1 MAAVG
6 RRIVANGTPRGDGGA
21 GGVDDDDDDD
31 KAGLLPR
38 RTAAA
43 AASASSAS
51 FPVVVRA
58 GGELGSYL
66 FVANCLQVLGLRT
79 VEADRAGFLV
89 QLTTIFVP
97 IVEGVVASNLQ
108 QVPILTW
115 WACLLAFL
123 GLLVMGFD
131 GNDLHMNMNMD
142 MMTIHPWELFSI
154 TQGDTFIIG
163 AALLYTLHVVRLGVY
178 AQQTRPIE
186 LAASKATVETMFS
199 LLLVFGLM
207 AVGNLDTATT
217 TNDVYTI
224 GDVRGVVAVA
234 ADTGREITAFFTSF
248 AQGVHEGTIPNA
260 ALLSA
265 GGAILWTGWITC
277 AYTIFA
283 QSFGQ
288 ARVR

>member
-1 MAAVG
+1 MAAAG
-6 RRIVANGTPRGDGGA
+6 RRIVVAQGARGDGA
-21 GGVDDDDDDD
+21 GGVDDDNEDHD
-31 KAGLLPR
+31 AGLL
-38 RTAAA
+38 
-43 AASASSAS
+43 
-51 FPVVVRA
+51 VRA

-97 IVEGVVASNLQ
+97 LVEGVVASNLQ
-108 QVPILTW
+108 QVPLRTW

-131 GNDLHMNMNMD
+131 GNALQMTMTMNMD
-142 MMTIHPWELFSI
+142 RMTIHPWDLFSI
-154 TQGDTFIIG
+154 TQGDTCIIG
-163 AALLYTLHVVRLGVY
+163 AALLYTLHVVRLGAY

-207 AVGNLDTATT
+207 AVGNRDTATMT
-217 TNDVYTI
+217 MTKDVDTI
-224 GDVRGVVAVA
+224 GGDVRGVVAVA

-248 AQGVHEGTIPNA
+248 TQGVHEGTISNA